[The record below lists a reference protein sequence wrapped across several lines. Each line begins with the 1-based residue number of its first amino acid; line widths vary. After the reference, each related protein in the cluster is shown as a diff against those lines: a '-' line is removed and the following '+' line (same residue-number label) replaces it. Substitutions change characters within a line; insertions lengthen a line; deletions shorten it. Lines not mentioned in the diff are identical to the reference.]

1 MLARIF
7 QRLHDASSDPGGLGQ
22 LLRLNLNQNPK
33 DPFAPR
39 RGHETPRVF
48 NSGKPRLDA
57 HTPRG
62 QQGHD
67 RRGVLF

>member
-7 QRLHDASSDPGGLGQ
+7 QRLHDASSDPVGLGQ

-48 NSGKPRLDA
+48 NSDQPCLDV
-57 HTPRG
+57 HPPPGR
-62 QQGHD
+62 QVHD
-67 RRGVLF
+67 SKCVLL